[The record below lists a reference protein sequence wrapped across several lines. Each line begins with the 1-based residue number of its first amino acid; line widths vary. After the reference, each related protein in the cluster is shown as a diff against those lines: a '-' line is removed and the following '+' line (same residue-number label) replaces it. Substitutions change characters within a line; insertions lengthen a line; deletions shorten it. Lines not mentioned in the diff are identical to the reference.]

1 MGLTV
6 LGVCCQLF
14 EVYLLSCSV
23 RGFAVRNASDC
34 WYADRSRFVLYF
46 KIGGGGKDLKRF
58 VLNTRLVRNKSENKL
73 SVL

>member
-1 MGLTV
+1 M
-6 LGVCCQLF
+6 
-14 EVYLLSCSV
+14 
-23 RGFAVRNASDC
+23 RNASDC

-58 VLNTRLVRNKSENKL
+58 VLNTWLVRNKSENKL